1 MSKIFFRRPYSSFVH
16 FLVLLTIILA
26 MLTQATSINAESA
39 QKDLQSKSEPD
50 SVLAVLR
57 TPNIRKSDPL
67 RLKNAIDEAGR
78 TKLVEAIDDLI
89 TLITFN
95 EEDIYPPPSMV
106 KSTER
111 ADRYPAASALFLIG
125 KPALPAIIKLIEK
138 HKEGDV
144 ESRIAFSTF
153 VEIFKDD
160 SVGRV
165 AYLKDAIANATSPQA
180 KQRLARAAE
189 KLERLEK

>member
-1 MSKIFFRRPYSSFVH
+1 MSKIFFRLPYSSFVH

-111 ADRYPAASALFLIG
+111 SDRYPA
-125 KPALPAIIKLIEK
+125 
-138 HKEGDV
+138 
-144 ESRIAFSTF
+144 
-153 VEIFKDD
+153 
-160 SVGRV
+160 
-165 AYLKDAIANATSPQA
+165 
-180 KQRLARAAE
+180 
-189 KLERLEK
+189 